1 MSAPSTPPSSLSTT
15 GLSRRTL
22 VAGAAWSVPA
32 LTLATS
38 TPAFANASGQ
48 PQVRL
53 TVAGG
58 QVPSTGTV
66 PVTATVLSA
75 QNQPLAGQA
84 VSLAGPAGAV
94 FGDSVGTTAGDGTF
108 TTTFN
113 LNRPAAKPG
122 STITVT
128 AVSSDVSTSASA
140 MVLSSNALSNGR
152 NANGEAGI
160 GVGGVSDPSKDPVL
174 QMTQLQRIFPAPIVD
189 VQGGATGFSLALLSD
204 GTVWSVGGDFHGCL
218 GGVVPVGSYTQTW
231 KQISGLS
238 DIVQISAA
246 SANGYALT
254 SGGALWAWG
263 INDRGQL
270 GNGTTVDSSTP
281 VKVIASGVRQV
292 ASGDSNAY
300 VAMTD
305 GSVRAW
311 GQAARGA
318 VGNGTT
324 SPNQLT
330 PVQILPSS
338 AGVTQVAAQYNGG
351 YALANGQV
359 YSWGRNEFGELG
371 NGATADTSTPALVPN
386 FSGVA
391 EVAGGG
397 DGAYALKADNTV
409 WAWGRNDQGQC
420 GDGTT
425 THRLTPV
432 QVTGVSSV
440 IQLASIGRSGAVLT
454 SAGEVW
460 AWGEN
465 AYGKLGDGTTTD
477 SSTPVKM
484 VGLASIAV
492 SRLAP
497 RFGGGGTSR
506 FALITA
512 DNTVALTM
520 NSSVVAGAPATV
532 TATVK
537 GGTRPLPGVN
547 VTLTGTGAVTFGQA
561 SGSTDANGQFQT
573 TVQVGGWSRPGRVL
587 QVTAATDAASATASA
602 TVLGANG
609 MSTGRNANGEAG
621 IGVGGVSD
629 PSKDP
634 VLQMTQFQRAFPS
647 PIVDIRGAATGM
659 TLALLQDKTVWVVG
673 GDFHGDTAG
682 GASLNSYTETW
693 KQIASLS
700 DIAQIAV
707 GSGNGYAVTS
717 GGAVWAWGINDRG
730 QLGNGTTTD
739 SATPVQVI
747 SSGVKQVASGDST
760 VYALMND
767 GSVRAWGQASRG
779 AIGNGATSNQ
789 LTPVEILPSSTG
801 VSQVAAQ
808 YNGGY
813 ALVGDQVL
821 SWGRG
826 ESGQLGN
833 GGTSDNPTPTTIP
846 NLSGVVEIA
855 TGGDNAFV
863 LKSDKTVWAWGRNHV
878 GQVGIGN
885 TTNPQPLPVQVPGL
899 PQAVQLAAAGGG
911 AAVLGADGKVW
922 TWGANDWGWL
932 GDGTRT
938 TRTSPVQMIGL
949 DSITV
954 SRLAPRY
961 GGGGTARYGLVTADN
976 SVSVAIGGSSS
987 QGSSTSTV
995 VAGESTAVT
1004 ARVAA
1009 GSSGVPNVGVAF
1021 TGTAAATFTQSQS
1034 TTDSSGVA
1042 TTMVQVDAATK
1053 PGRVLQVTATT
1064 DQAAATA
1071 TAVILGSNA
1080 LSCGR
1085 NANGE
1090 AGIGVGG
1097 VSDSTKDPVLTMTV
1111 LQRAFPS
1118 PVVDLQGAA
1127 TGMTLALLADQTVW
1141 AVGGDFHGDTAGAA
1155 PLNSYTE
1162 KWKKISSLSG
1172 VTQINV
1178 GSGNGYAVLSDG
1190 SLWGWGIN
1198 DRGQLGNGT
1207 TTDSATPVRIIASGV
1222 SQVASGDSTIFAL
1235 MTDGSVRAWGYGSR
1249 GAVGNGSTSNQLT
1262 PVQILPSS
1270 AQITQVAAQYNGGYA
1285 LTSGGQ
1291 VYSWGRGEFGQRAD
1305 GTTNDSSTPALIP
1318 NFGGVAQVSAGG
1330 DGAYVLKSDKTVW
1343 AWGRNDYGQIGDG
1356 TAVHRLTP
1364 VQVTGVSNVTQ
1375 LAAIGRDAAV
1385 LTSNGQVWAWGENGY
1400 GVLGDGTTTT
1410 RTTPVQMTGLSGVAV
1425 ARVTPRF
1432 GGGGTSRFGLI
1443 QN

>member
-1 MSAPSTPPSSLSTT
+1 MPSI
-15 GLSRRTL
+15 
-22 VAGAAWSVPA
+22 
-32 LTLATS
+32 
-38 TPAFANASGQ
+38 
-48 PQVRL
+48 
-53 TVAGG
+53 
-58 QVPSTGTV
+58 GTV
-66 PVTATVLSA
+66 SVTATVVSA

-84 VSLAGPAGAV
+84 VSLTGPAGAV

-108 TTTFN
+108 TTSFD
-113 LNRPAAKPG
+113 LNRPGAKPG

-128 AVSSDVSTSASA
+128 AICGDASASASA

-174 QMTQLQRIFPAPIVD
+174 QMTQLQRIFPSPIVD
-189 VQGGATGFSLALLSD
+189 VQGGGTGFALALLAD
-204 GTVWSVGGDFHGCL
+204 GTVWAVGGDFHGCL
-218 GGVVPVGSYTQTW
+218 GGVVSVGTYTQTW
-231 KQISGLS
+231 KQISALT
-238 DIVQISAA
+238 DIAQIAAA

-254 SGGALWAWG
+254 NGGALWAWG

-270 GNGTTVDSSTP
+270 GNGTTVDSSAP
-281 VKVIASGVRQV
+281 VKVIPSGVRQV
-292 ASGDSNAY
+292 AAGDSNAY
-300 VAMTD
+300 VVMTD

-318 VGNGTT
+318 VGNGAT

-330 PVQILPSS
+330 PVEVLPSS
-338 AGVTQVAAQYNGG
+338 AGVSQVAAQYNGG

-359 YSWGRNEFGELG
+359 YAWGRNEFGEL
-371 NGATADTSTPALVPN
+371 ADGTTTDSSSPTLIANL
-386 FSGVA
+386 SGVA

-397 DGAYALKADNTV
+397 DGAYVLKTDHSV

-432 QVTGVSSV
+432 QVTGLSGVV
-440 IQLASIGRSGAVLT
+440 QLASIGRSGAVLT

-484 VGLASIAV
+484 VGLSSVAV
-492 SRLAP
+492 ANLTP

-512 DNTVALTM
+512 DNTVTLTM
-520 NSSVVAGAPATV
+520 DSSVVAGAPATV

-537 GGTRPLPGVN
+537 GGNKPLPGVN
-547 VTLTGTGAVTFGQA
+547 VTLTGTGALTFGQA
-561 SGSTDANGQFQT
+561 AGTTDANGRFQT

-587 QVTAATDAASATASA
+587 QVTAATDAASVTASA
-602 TVLGANG
+602 TVLGANA

-629 PSKDP
+629 ASKDP

-647 PIVDIRGAATGM
+647 PVVDIRGAATGM

-693 KQIASLS
+693 KQITSLS
-700 DIAQIAV
+700 DIEQIAV
-707 GSGNGYAVTS
+707 GSGNGYALTS

-730 QLGNGTTTD
+730 QLGDGTTND

-760 VYALMND
+760 VYALMSD

-813 ALVGDQVL
+813 ALVGDRVL

-826 ESGQLGN
+826 ELGQLGN
-833 GGTSDNPTPTTIP
+833 GGTADNPTPTTIP

-855 TGGDNAFV
+855 TAGDNAYV
-863 LKSDKTVWAWGRNHV
+863 LKSDKTVWAWGRNQV

-885 TTNPQPLPVQVPGL
+885 TTNPQPLPVKVTGL
-899 PQAVQLAAAGGG
+899 PQVVQLAAAGGG
-911 AAVLGADGKVW
+911 AAVLTTEGDVW
-922 TWGANDWGWL
+922 TWGGNDWGWL

-949 DSITV
+949 GSVTV

-961 GGGGTARYGLVTADN
+961 GGGGTTRFGLVTADN
-976 SVSVAIGGSSS
+976 AVSVGIGGAGP
-987 QGSSTSTV
+987 QGATSTIAAGTPTV
-995 VAGESTAVT
+995 VV

-1009 GSSGVPNVGVAF
+1009 GSSGVPGVGVAF
-1021 TGTAAATFTQSQS
+1021 TGTAAATFTQNQS
-1034 TTDSSGVA
+1034 TTDSGGVA
-1042 TTMVQVDAATK
+1042 TTTVQVDAATK
-1053 PGRVLQVTATT
+1053 PGRILQVTAAT
-1064 DQAAATA
+1064 DQTSATA
-1071 TAVILGSNA
+1071 TAIVLGSNA

-1097 VSDSTKDPVLTMTV
+1097 VSDPSKDPVLKMTV

-1141 AVGGDFHGDTAGAA
+1141 AVGGDFHGDTAGVA

-1162 KWKKISSLSG
+1162 KWKKITSLSG

-1222 SQVASGDSTIFAL
+1222 SQVASGDSTVFVA
-1235 MTDGSVRAWGYGSR
+1235 MSDGSVRAWGSGSR
-1249 GAVGNGSTSNQLT
+1249 GAVGNGSTSDQLT
-1262 PVQILPSS
+1262 PVEILPAS

-1285 LTSGGQ
+1285 LTSGGR

-1305 GTTNDSSTPALIP
+1305 GTTTDSSLPTLIP
-1318 NFGGVAQVSAGG
+1318 NFSSVAQVSAGG
-1330 DGAYVLKSDKTVW
+1330 DGAYAFKTDKTVW
-1343 AWGRNDYGQIGDG
+1343 AWGRNDLGQIGDG
-1356 TAVHRLTP
+1356 TATHRLTP

-1375 LAAIGRDAAV
+1375 LASIGRNAAV
-1385 LTSNGQVWAWGENGY
+1385 LTSSGQVWAWGENAY
-1400 GVLGDGTTTT
+1400 GALGDGTTTS

-1425 ARVTPRF
+1425 ARLTPRF
-1432 GGGGTSRFGLI
+1432 GGGGTTRFGLV